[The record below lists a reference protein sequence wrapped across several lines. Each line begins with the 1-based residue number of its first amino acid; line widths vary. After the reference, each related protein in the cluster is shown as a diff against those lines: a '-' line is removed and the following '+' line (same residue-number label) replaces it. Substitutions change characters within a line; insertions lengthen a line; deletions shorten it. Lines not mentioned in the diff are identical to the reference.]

1 MNIIVTGGSRGIGAE
16 IIKTL
21 TNKGHTVDYTYSRL
35 PAIEKDTNFL
45 RGHKVDVNDRE
56 ATQLFVNK
64 LVKENRCP
72 DVLINN
78 AGITKDQMF
87 HRMEFEDWRNVIET
101 NLLSLHNITQPVF
114 KIMRKKMYGK
124 IINISSINAHKGQL
138 GQANYSASKAGI
150 IGFTKSLALEGA
162 RYGIRVNSISPGY
175 TETDMVAQMNGE
187 VLNSI
192 IGNIPLGRLGKPS
205 DVANTAAFLMSEYAD
220 YITGADIPVNGGLYL

>member
-16 IIKTL
+16 IIKNL

-45 RGHKVDVNDRE
+45 RGHMVDVNDRE

-78 AGITKDQMF
+78 AGITKDKMF
-87 HRMEFEDWRNVIET
+87 HRMGYEDWRNVIET

-114 KIMRKKMYGK
+114 KIMRQKMYGK

-162 RYGIRVNSISPGY
+162 RYGITVNSISPGY
-175 TETDMVAQMNGE
+175 TETDMVAKMNGE

>member
-16 IIKTL
+16 IIKNL
-21 TNKGHTVDYTYSRL
+21 TDKGHTVDYTYSRV
-35 PAIEKDTNFL
+35 PAIDKDTDFL

-64 LVKENRCP
+64 LVKENRYP

-78 AGITKDQMF
+78 AGIAKDKMF
-87 HRMEFEDWRNVIET
+87 HRMEFEEWRNVIET

-114 KIMRKKMYGK
+114 KIMRQKMYGR

-138 GQANYSASKAGI
+138 GQANYSASKAGV

-162 RYGIRVNSISPGY
+162 RYGITVNSVSPGY
-175 TETDMVAQMNGE
+175 TKTEMVSEMKKE
-187 VLNSI
+187 VIDKI
-192 IGNIPLGRLGKPS
+192 IENIPLGRL
-205 DVANTAAFLMSEYAD
+205 ANTEDIYNVVYFLLSSGSD
-220 YITGADIPVNGGLYL
+220 YITGADIPVNGGLYM

>member
-16 IIKTL
+16 IIKNL

-45 RGHKVDVNDRE
+45 RGHMIDVNDRE

-78 AGITKDQMF
+78 AGITKDKMF
-87 HRMEFEDWRNVIET
+87 HRMGYEDWRNVIET

-114 KIMRKKMYGK
+114 KIMRQKMYGK

-162 RYGIRVNSISPGY
+162 RYGITVNSISPGY
-175 TETDMVAQMNGE
+175 TETDMVAKMNGE